1 MDCVYFPV
9 IAETDYAP
17 FKAILRDELPST
29 HEEWLKRHASRVA
42 MWSKTHKIVDVE
54 VNPAGLSTYLK
65 NRNKGADLNQLY
77 VFAELVGRARKI

>member
-1 MDCVYFPV
+1 
-9 IAETDYAP
+9 
-17 FKAILRDELPST
+17 LR
-29 HEEWLKRHASRVA
+29 RHASRVA

-54 VNPAGLSTYLK
+54 VNPAGFSTYIK